1 MPWLMRSYLQD
12 AVEAQVG
19 HGDEE
24 VDAWWC
30 TVAAELAMRNQKQTA
45 ESLRHLCLGTHPAH
59 LVPDH
64 VEANHI
70 LVRTLADPVLVERMR
85 CDERTVDVL
94 LCELKAM
101 AEAGLLH
108 MSLAVV
114 EVAIGCM
121 YAHVPSRTRRR
132 PQWWS

>member
-1 MPWLMRSYLQD
+1 M
-12 AVEAQVG
+12 
-19 HGDEE
+19 
-24 VDAWWC
+24 
-30 TVAAELAMRNQKQTA
+30 AAELAMRNQKQTA
-45 ESLRHLCLGTHPAH
+45 ESLRRLCGLGPYH

-64 VEANHI
+64 VVANHI

-121 YAHVPSRTRRR
+121 YSMCMFHRVRADGRSGGRDLTQQGRGPSV
-132 PQWWS
+132 

>member
-1 MPWLMRSYLQD
+1 MVVYSGCRT
-12 AVEAQVG
+12 G
-19 HGDEE
+19 H
-24 VDAWWC
+24 
-30 TVAAELAMRNQKQTA
+30 A
-45 ESLRHLCLGTHPAH
+45 ESKADGRKPASRRLCGLGPYH

-64 VEANHI
+64 VVANHI
-70 LVRTLADPVLVERMR
+70 LVHTLADPVLVERMR

-132 PQWWS
+132 PQRWS

>member
-1 MPWLMRSYLQD
+1 MVR
-12 AVEAQVG
+12 
-19 HGDEE
+19 
-24 VDAWWC
+24 C
-30 TVAAELAMRNQKQTA
+30 TVAAESAMQNQKQTA

-85 CDERTVDVL
+85 CDERTLDVL
-94 LCELKAM
+94 LRRLKAM
-101 AEAGLLH
+101 AEAGLLR

-114 EVAIGCM
+114 EVAIGRM
-121 YAHVPSRTRRR
+121 YAPGRDYTTGVPVCKSCVLLPREMNI
-132 PQWWS
+132 

>member
-1 MPWLMRSYLQD
+1 MRLRLRS
-12 AVEAQVG
+12 G
-19 HGDEE
+19 MGMRRWMHGGD
-24 VDAWWC
+24 C

-45 ESLRHLCLGTHPAH
+45 ESLRCLCGLGPYH

-64 VEANHI
+64 VVANHI
-70 LVRTLADPVLVERMR
+70 LVHTLADPVLVERMR

-121 YAHVPSRTRRR
+121 YAHVRRADDATKSRT
-132 PQWWS
+132 